1 MRLIKRLHLISFFLL
16 LCAELSIAQTAE
28 ETNFL
33 KQSGYDKFVA
43 ADYFGSLFFCR
54 NSSTKK
60 WGVIDIYESGDGGGF
75 GLNTLSE
82 SKFDKIDIYL
92 EEYGYRKQYF
102 FYIDGKV
109 GYKTIEYFSF
119 DTTLDDLVFEYD
131 EVIAES
137 SRQKDNF
144 NGEYSNFNLLW
155 VRKGDYWGL
164 NDMWENGNLIPCIY
178 RDRKDVPFQFALHS
192 ADAVED
198 YQKRFKT
205 DLVLIL
211 QGDYERT
218 PSGHVYYPEYFG
230 RFLMFRN
237 VKSKLWTVYDIE
249 SNDKVSNLEF
259 EKVHYVLLGPSIHGL
274 LAKHKGKWGMMD
286 LENKYVIYDF
296 MYNEKIEVPMV
307 HLTKDQVEYSQM
319 LKKRGI
325 DQVIHD
331 PYNGDGVMK
340 VRNAETGKWGMYQ
353 IWSVKEVNEKIPM
366 QYDSLDFF
374 GLNARMTGVWNNGK
388 VGIYL
393 SPWSFAEEDARQTV
407 ECLYDDY
414 KIFDVKNKNTPYL
427 SVKQKGRWA
436 WIDWMTGELKTE
448 FLYDLEKEQMPY
460 PEFEQGD

>member
-33 KQSGYDKFVA
+33 KQSGYDKFIP
-43 ADYFGSLFFCR
+43 ADDLGSIFFCR

-60 WGVIDIYESGDGGGF
+60 WGVINIYDSGDDSGF

-82 SKFDKIDIYL
+82 AKFDKIDIYVD
-92 EEYGYRKQYF
+92 EYGYRKQYF
-102 FYIDGKV
+102 FYMDGKV
-109 GYKTIEYFSF
+109 GYKSIEYFSF

-137 SRQKDNF
+137 STHNYSQT
-144 NGEYSNFNLLW
+144 GEYSNLLW

-164 NDMWENGNLIPCIY
+164 NDMWGSQSLIPCIY
-178 RDRKDVPFQFALHS
+178 SVRKDVPFKLAIES

-198 YQKRFKT
+198 YRKRFKA

-211 QGDYERT
+211 QGDYGRT
-218 PSGHVYYPEYFG
+218 PSGHEYEPEYFG
-230 RFLMFRN
+230 RYKMFRN
-237 VKSKLWTVYDIE
+237 AKSKLWTVYDSYTE
-249 SNDKVSNLEF
+249 QKVSNLEF
-259 EKVHYVLLGPSIHGL
+259 EEVHYVLLGPSIHGL
-274 LAKHKGKWGMMD
+274 LAKYKGKWGMMD

-296 MYNEKIEVPMV
+296 MYNIKTDVPMV

-331 PYNGDGVMK
+331 PYNEDGVMK

-353 IWSVKEVNEKIPM
+353 IWSVKEVHEKIPM

-374 GLNARMTGVWNNGK
+374 GFNARMTGVWNKGK

-414 KIFDVKNKNTPYL
+414 KIFDVQNKNTPYL
-427 SVKQKGRWA
+427 AVKQKGRWA